1 MYQKILVPLDGSRFA
16 EQVLP
21 FACRLAEAF
30 DASIELLRAN
40 DPAARPPFWPPEKDY
55 LKDIAER
62 HVAGRCPVT
71 TIEVEGEP
79 APTIVDRARANPA
92 CMIAMAT
99 HGTSGIR
106 RWLIGSVAAK
116 VAQRAANPLFLIRPE
131 GVSRVAATDFETI
144 FVPLDGSAL
153 GEIILPHAI
162 AAARAMKLKLHLLR
176 VYTVLVQVADE
187 GFPQGSAAV
196 RDSLRAEA
204 SAYLERKLEELRAAG
219 LSNVLGTDLEGDP
232 AGEIIDIAR
241 KTPHHL
247 IAMST
252 HGRSGIGRWLLGS
265 VAERVLHHHNGPVLL
280 VRAR

>member
-1 MYQKILVPLDGSRFA
+1 MYQQILVPLDGSRLA

-21 FACRLAEAF
+21 FARRLAVAF
-30 DASIELLRAN
+30 DAGIELLRAN
-40 DPAARPPFWPPEKDY
+40 DPAARPPFWPPENDY
-55 LKDIAER
+55 LKDIAEKYFPGSR
-62 HVAGRCPVT
+62 VD

-79 APTIVDRARANPA
+79 APTIVDRARANPR

-106 RWLIGSVAAK
+106 RWLIGSIAAK
-116 VAQRAANPLFLIRPE
+116 VAQRATNPLFLIRP
-131 GVSRVAATDFETI
+131 VNVAAIGAAEFETL

-153 GEIILPHAI
+153 AETIFPHAM
-162 AAARAMKLKLHLLR
+162 AVARAMKLKVNLLR

-187 GFPQGSAAV
+187 GFPQGSAAI
-196 RDSLRAEA
+196 RQSLKEEA
-204 SAYLERKLEELRAAG
+204 GAYLERKVEELRAAG
-219 LSNVLGTDLEGDP
+219 LSNVFGTTLEGDP
-232 AGEIIDIAR
+232 ASEIIDIAR
-241 KTPHHL
+241 KTPNNL
-247 IAMST
+247 IAMAT